1 MDTYLGKTVIVTGG
15 ASGLGRELC
24 LELAKA
30 GADVFVSDINLDG
43 AQETARMITDAG
55 GSAEAVKTDVR
66 NQEEV
71 AALVDLVAGKGP
83 LDYMFN
89 NAGIIMFGEFRDM
102 SYDEWRNFIDSDVM
116 SVIYGTK
123 CAYEVMIRQGHGHI
137 VNTASI
143 FGVFP
148 FTLATGYT
156 AVKQAV
162 VGLSLALRPEA
173 AGLGVKV
180 SVACP
185 GSIDTEV
192 RKSYKV
198 LKADREAFNRYIQ
211 KQIAPNPAAQK
222 ILKAVS
228 RNKGLIVFPWYDA
241 VFYWLYRIYP
251 PANEW
256 WQRPLVSMF
265 RKRLREE

>member
-1 MDTYLGKTVIVTGG
+1 MEAYLGKTAVVTGG

-24 LELAKA
+24 LELVMA
-30 GADVFVSDINLDG
+30 GAKVFVSDINLEG
-43 AQETARMITDAG
+43 ARKTVEMITDAG
-55 GSAEAVKTDVR
+55 GRAEAVRTDVR
-66 NQEEV
+66 NQEEM
-71 AALVDLVAGKGP
+71 AALVDRVAGEGP

-102 SYDEWRNFIDSDVM
+102 SYDDWRNFVESDVM
-116 SVIYGTK
+116 SVIYGTR

-156 AVKQAV
+156 TVKQAV

-192 RKSYKV
+192 RKNYKV
-198 LKADREAFNRYIQ
+198 LKADREAFNSYIQ
-211 KQIAPNPAAQK
+211 KQIAPNPAARK

-228 RNKGLIVFPWYDA
+228 RNKALIVFPWYDA
-241 VFYWLYRIYP
+241 IFYWLYRVYP
-251 PANEW
+251 PAYEW

-265 RKRLREE
+265 RKRLRQE

>member
-1 MDTYLGKTVIVTGG
+1 MENFRGKTAIVTGG

-24 LELAKA
+24 LELALA
-30 GADVFVSDINLDG
+30 GARVFVSDINLEG
-43 AQETARMITDAG
+43 AEATARMIAESG
-55 GSAEAVKTDVR
+55 GGAEAVKTDVR
-66 NQEEV
+66 DPGEV
-71 AALVDLVAGKGP
+71 QALVDRAAAEGP
-83 LDYMFN
+83 VDYMFN

-102 SYDEWRNFIDSDVM
+102 SLDDWRDFVESDVM

-123 CAYEVMIRQGHGHI
+123 SAYEVMIRQGQGHI

-192 RKSYKV
+192 RKSYRV
-198 LKADREAFNRYIQ
+198 LKADREAFNTYIQ
-211 KQIAPNPAAQK
+211 KQIAPNPAAK
-222 ILKAVS
+222 RILKAVS

-251 PANEW
+251 PANEL
-256 WQRPLVSMF
+256 WQKPLVSMF
-265 RKRLREE
+265 RKRLRQE